1 LDYKPTICATPKKS
15 LNDTERYTVLVVDEQ
30 SSYAKQLLG
39 TVKKKQRKKMEAMQE
54 MGSWASHDSRSP
66 SSDRPRVCHVFSFTH
81 LVLRYICL
89 LSVTPAL
96 SIFSRHV

>member
-39 TVKKKQRKKMEAMQE
+39 TVKKNKEKKWKKCRKWGHGPPMTADLPPQTGL
-54 MGSWASHDSRSP
+54 GSVMYSHLPIS
-66 SSDRPRVCHVFSFTH
+66 FSGT
-81 LVLRYICL
+81 Y
-89 LSVTPAL
+89 A
-96 SIFSRHV
+96 FSQ